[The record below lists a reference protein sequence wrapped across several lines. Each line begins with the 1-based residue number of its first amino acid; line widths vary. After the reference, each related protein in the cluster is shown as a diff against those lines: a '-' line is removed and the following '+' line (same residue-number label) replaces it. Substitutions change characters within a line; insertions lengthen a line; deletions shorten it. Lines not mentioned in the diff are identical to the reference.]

1 MTVDSWRCM
10 FDDEEYLESRVFP
23 PIHKISSGLRRADL
37 RQHLELSS
45 SNIDDTDV
53 DGRTA
58 LSWAA
63 AKTDAKAVGILLEF
77 GANPNIISQ
86 RGHGPL
92 SWAAQSQELG
102 RREVIEK
109 LLAFNADANWAD
121 KSNRTSL
128 INSASDVD
136 DPECLRLLIHHGPD
150 INWQD
155 CHRGTAVCYASKM
168 NRKANLRYLL
178 ETGADYSI
186 PDHWGHTPHIEATY
200 QNHHAVLEVL
210 LAKDPLL
217 SPSRLADGGTVFH
230 VAAARADAETFLL
243 LADKADLS
251 LIGADELDNDG
262 RSFRDVFE
270 TRDLLTEELRMAFKR
285 FCQGLGKEI
294 PCTDLMDPNDSENEF
309 VDTLEQQAGGFQQ
322 HLELV

>member
-23 PIHKISSGLRRADL
+23 PIHKIILGLRHADL

-86 RGHGPL
+86 RDHGPL

-136 DPECLRLLIHHGPD
+136 EPECLWLLIDHGAG

-155 CHRGTAVCYASKM
+155 CHRRTTVCYASRL
-168 NRKANLRYLL
+168 NRIANLRYLL

-186 PDHWGHTPHIEATY
+186 PDHWGDTPHIEATY

-251 LIGADELDNDG
+251 LIGADKLDNDG

-285 FCQGLGKEI
+285 FCQGLVNEI
-294 PCTDLMDPNDSENEF
+294 PCTDLMNPEDSENEF
-309 VDTLEQQAGGFQQ
+309 VDALEQQAGG
-322 HLELV
+322 VSARS

>member
-1 MTVDSWRCM
+1 MTVDAWRCM
-10 FDDEEYLESRVFP
+10 FDDEEYLESCVFP
-23 PIHKISSGLRRADL
+23 PIHKIVLGLCRADL

-45 SNIDDTDV
+45 SKINDSDV

-77 GANPNIISQ
+77 RANPNIISQ
-86 RGHGPL
+86 KGHGPL

-102 RREVIEK
+102 RREVIEM
-109 LLAFNADANWAD
+109 LLTFNVDANWAD

-136 DPECLRLLIHHGPD
+136 DPERLWLLIDHGAD

-155 CHRGTAVCYASKM
+155 CHRRTAVCYASKM
-168 NRKANLRYLL
+168 NRIANLRYLL
-178 ETGADYSI
+178 ETGADCSI
-186 PDHWGHTPHIEATY
+186 ADYWGRTPHIEATY

-210 LAKDPLL
+210 LAKDRLL
-217 SPSRLADGGTVFH
+217 SPSRLADGGTVVH

-262 RSFRDVFE
+262 RSFRYVFD
-270 TRDLLTEELRMAFKR
+270 TRDLLTEELRLAFKR
-285 FCQGLGKEI
+285 FCQGLRKEI
-294 PCTDLMDPNDSENEF
+294 PCTDLMDPDDSENEF
-309 VDTLEQQAGGFQQ
+309 VDALEHKAGGFQQ

>member
-1 MTVDSWRCM
+1 M

-23 PIHKISSGLRRADL
+23 PLHKIVLGLCRADL
-37 RQHLELSS
+37 RQNLEMSS
-45 SNIDDTDV
+45 SNIDESDV

-92 SWAAQSQELG
+92 SWAAQSHEPG

-109 LLAFNADANWAD
+109 LLAYNADANWAD
-121 KSNRTSL
+121 KYNRTPL
-128 INSASDVD
+128 INSTSDVD
-136 DPECLRLLIHHGPD
+136 DPECLKLLIDHGAD

-155 CHRGTAVCYASKM
+155 YHRRTAVCYAANVNKI
-168 NRKANLRYLL
+168 ANLRYLL

-200 QNHHAVLEVL
+200 QNHHAALELL

-217 SPSRLADGGTVFH
+217 SPSCWTDGGTVLH
-230 VAAARADAETFLL
+230 IAATHADAETFVL

-251 LIGADELDNDG
+251 LLGVDDLDNDG
-262 RSFRDVFE
+262 RSFRDLFE
-270 TRDLLTEELRMAFKR
+270 PRDVSTEELRVASKR
-285 FCQGLGKEI
+285 FCLQLVKDD
-294 PCTDLMDPNDSENEF
+294 PYTDLMDQEDAENEF
-309 VDTLEQQAGGFQQ
+309 VDALEQQGGG
-322 HLELV
+322 VSAIS

>member
-23 PIHKISSGLRRADL
+23 PIHKIVLGLCRADL
-37 RQHLELSS
+37 RQHLQLSS
-45 SNIDDTDV
+45 SKIDESDV

-77 GANPNIISQ
+77 GANPNIIFQ

-102 RREVIEK
+102 RREVIKK
-109 LLAFNADANWAD
+109 LLTFNADANWAD
-121 KSNRTSL
+121 KSNRTPL

-136 DPECLRLLIHHGPD
+136 DPESLRLLIDHGAD

-155 CHRGTAVCYASKM
+155 CHRRTAVCYASEM
-168 NRKANLRYLL
+168 NRVANLRYLL

-200 QNHHAVLEVL
+200 QNHHAALEIL

-217 SPSRLADGGTVFH
+217 SPSRLADDGTVSH

-251 LIGADELDNDG
+251 LIGADELDNEGNAVCGSDG
-262 RSFRDVFE
+262 S
-270 TRDLLTEELRMAFKR
+270 
-285 FCQGLGKEI
+285 
-294 PCTDLMDPNDSENEF
+294 
-309 VDTLEQQAGGFQQ
+309 
-322 HLELV
+322 